1 MRQLFL
7 LITVL
12 LIFNISCQ
20 KPIEKEGYIKVEGGQ
35 LWYKIVG
42 EGNGIPLLIIHGGP
56 GGRSCNMIPGFAP
69 LGNDRPL
76 IFYDQLDS
84 GNSDRPGDSTFWTIE
99 RFVDEIDYIRN
110 ALDLKELHILGHSS
124 GSVFLIEYLLTRNP
138 KGVKSVILSG
148 PVISTP
154 IWMDDA
160 KILLTKLP
168 VNVQDTIKKYEI
180 LKDYLNT
187 EYIAARDVYYSQF
200 LTRKSWP
207 YNHPIDC
214 KDVPHFNIHVYR
226 HIWGA
231 TEFNANGLLEHY
243 DRTTDLHKITQPI
256 LFMTGEFDEAR
267 PETVYKFQKMVDN
280 STVSV
285 IEGSGHMTMIDQ
297 PERVNIALNKFFESV
312 E

>member
-168 VNVQDTIKKYEI
+168 VNVQ
-180 LKDYLNT
+180 
-187 EYIAARDVYYSQF
+187 
-200 LTRKSWP
+200 
-207 YNHPIDC
+207 
-214 KDVPHFNIHVYR
+214 
-226 HIWGA
+226 
-231 TEFNANGLLEHY
+231 
-243 DRTTDLHKITQPI
+243 
-256 LFMTGEFDEAR
+256 
-267 PETVYKFQKMVDN
+267 
-280 STVSV
+280 
-285 IEGSGHMTMIDQ
+285 
-297 PERVNIALNKFFESV
+297 
-312 E
+312 